1 MIFSCCVLLGDSLS
15 SAIILLYLKDQ
26 LAEPLSQIYRLSL
39 QNGHLPKEWK
49 TAWVSPIHKKSSR
62 LKPCNYR
69 PVSLTSV
76 VCKVMEQLIRDE
88 IMNHLVTNA
97 LLTSC
102 QHGFIKGRSCI
113 TQLLATLD
121 YWTEVMDDG
130 GNVDAIYLDFS
141 KCFDSV
147 PHERLLMKLEKYGVT
162 GQLWRWIA
170 DFLRGRLQQVSI
182 RGCLSA
188 LAEVLS
194 GIPQGSV
201 LGPILFII
209 FVNEM
214 PDMVHSCI
222 QMFAD
227 DTKLYTQIRD
237 EEDVSK
243 LQRDLDRLQEWARNW
258 QLKFNP
264 DKCKVLHLGRTNQQ
278 KSYYMS
284 TNTGVSLELQPTELE
299 KDLGVW
305 IDPSLTFSSHCETQ
319 AGKANRTLGLI
330 RRTYT
335 YLDKTSLTKLYTSL
349 VRCKLEY
356 GYPAWAP
363 MFRKDCELLERV
375 QRRATKM
382 VPSIKELSYEDRLKA
397 LNLPSL
403 YYRRARGD
411 MIELYKH
418 MNGIYTVQCN
428 YIKLEPDTTTRG
440 HNYKI
445 KKPLTNRRVR
455 QNYLVERAGNT
466 WNRLPAD
473 TVNAPSL
480 NAFKNRIDKYWT
492 QYRYSQRSPHEN
504 YTYTRS
510 YDDRPNLRTG
520 TVA

>member
-1 MIFSCCVLLGDSLS
+1 M
-15 SAIILLYLKDQ
+15 
-26 LAEPLSQIYRLSL
+26 
-39 QNGHLPKEWK
+39 
-49 TAWVSPIHKKSSR
+49 
-62 LKPCNYR
+62 
-69 PVSLTSV
+69 
-76 VCKVMEQLIRDE
+76 
-88 IMNHLVTNA
+88 
-97 LLTSC
+97 
-102 QHGFIKGRSCI
+102 
-113 TQLLATLD
+113 
-121 YWTEVMDDG
+121 
-130 GNVDAIYLDFS
+130 
-141 KCFDSV
+141 
-147 PHERLLMKLEKYGVT
+147 
-162 GQLWRWIA
+162 
-170 DFLRGRLQQVSI
+170 
-182 RGCLSA
+182 
-188 LAEVLS
+188 
-194 GIPQGSV
+194 
-201 LGPILFII
+201 
-209 FVNEM
+209 
-214 PDMVHSCI
+214 
-222 QMFAD
+222 
-227 DTKLYTQIRD
+227 YTQIRD